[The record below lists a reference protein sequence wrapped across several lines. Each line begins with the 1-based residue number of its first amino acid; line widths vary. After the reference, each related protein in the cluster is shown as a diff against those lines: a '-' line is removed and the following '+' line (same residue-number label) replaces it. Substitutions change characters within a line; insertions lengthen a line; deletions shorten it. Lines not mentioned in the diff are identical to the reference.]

1 MLRTKSITV
10 SRSMRCL
17 IRPTPV
23 SYRLLS
29 SLHNESTPAPAEGSA
44 TTLNQDPA
52 ASGKHHTTSPKPIP
66 LAALKAAP
74 PALHTLH
81 ARLRLADCG
90 LPPATLARSLICA
103 SARSQYVD
111 NAALARFGTGVLQFV
126 AFDYFVE
133 KYPRLPP
140 NVAEAAAEAVL
151 GERGL
156 ALLAE
161 REWGVE
167 EDSRSALARYLEEDE
182 EGLLLGKLRYGVV
195 RPSPPPAG
203 DAGTPSSQ
211 EIHDSRQAALA
222 TFVRALVAGIYAH
235 GGLSTAQEFAHTYVV
250 LPRASQVDVAAL
262 VSAAAGPHPVRALA
276 NLCAREGWP
285 NPVSQ
290 LLTEQ
295 PQASAAVAAGE
306 LPHHEPGWP
315 ETSDIYSPSASFI
328 VGIFSGKQQLGQA
341 QAATVAEA
349 KRLAAL
355 DALTQ
360 WYLAPLDNDHSSS
373 SSSAHSNNMPN
384 ESETISEQ

>member
-1 MLRTKSITV
+1 MLKKKTMAASHLMQCLARSAPAS
-10 SRSMRCL
+10 SR
-17 IRPTPV
+17 P
-23 SYRLLS
+23 LS
-29 SLHNESTPAPAEGSA
+29 SLHNKPTPAPTDSNAA
-44 TTLNQDPA
+44 NLNQDPA
-52 ASGKHHTTSPKPIP
+52 GTGKRHSISLKPIP

-81 ARLRLADCG
+81 TRLRLADCG

-111 NAALARFGTGVLQFV
+111 NSALARFGAGVLQFV
-126 AFDYFVE
+126 AFDHFVT
-133 KYPRLPP
+133 KYPRLSPD
-140 NVAEAAAEAVL
+140 VAEAAAEVVL

-195 RPSPPPAG
+195 RPSPLAG

-235 GGLSTAQEFAHTYVV
+235 GGLAAARDFAQTYIV
-250 LPRASQVDVAAL
+250 LPRASHVDIAAL
-262 VSAAAGPHPVRALA
+262 VAAAAGPYPVRALA

-285 NPVSQ
+285 NPVSR
-290 LLTEQ
+290 LLTEA
-295 PQASAAVAAGE
+295 PPSVSAAAAD
-306 LPHHEPGWP
+306 LPHDEAGWS
-315 ETSDIYSPSASFI
+315 ETGDIYSASASFI
-328 VGIFSGKQQLGQA
+328 VGVFSGKQQLGQG
-341 QAATVAEA
+341 QAETVAGA
-349 KRLAAL
+349 KRLAVI
-355 DALTQ
+355 DALTK
-360 WYLAPLDNDHSSS
+360 WYLAPVDNNSSS
-373 SSSAHSNNMPN
+373 SSTTRSSSHPN
-384 ESETISEQ
+384 ESEVISEQ

>member
-1 MLRTKSITV
+1 
-10 SRSMRCL
+10 MRCL

-44 TTLNQDPA
+44 TSLNQDPA

-74 PALHTLH
+74 PALNTLH

-235 GGLSTAQEFAHTYVV
+235 GGLSTAQEFAHSYVV

-360 WYLAPLDNDHSSS
+360 WYLTPLDNDHSSS

-384 ESETISEQ
+384 ESEIISEQ